1 MRARKYE
8 QADVFQR
15 FGHGVGGYGGIR
27 MSVSGRE
34 QLLVY
39 TGSASSGHHPA
50 ATNQLS
56 GGGAGGTSSHLT
68 TSMSLLYTTLL
79 LCLLL
84 ALLPITLTQFDK
96 PKNANKFVDSV
107 SQSHSPLLSV

>member
-1 MRARKYE
+1 MLERGVRARKYE
-8 QADVFQR
+8 QADVFHR

-50 ATNQLS
+50 ATNQLE
-56 GGGAGGTSSHLT
+56 L
-68 TSMSLLYTTLL
+68 
-79 LCLLL
+79 
-84 ALLPITLTQFDK
+84 
-96 PKNANKFVDSV
+96 
-107 SQSHSPLLSV
+107 